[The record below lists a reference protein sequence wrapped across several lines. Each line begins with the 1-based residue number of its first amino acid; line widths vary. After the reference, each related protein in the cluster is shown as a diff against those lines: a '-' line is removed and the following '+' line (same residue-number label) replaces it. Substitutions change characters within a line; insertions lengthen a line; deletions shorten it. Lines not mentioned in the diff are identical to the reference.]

1 MTFKKHFAF
10 HVEEYNNIKLIR
22 KYISKTTHHLRI
34 LVDLIGQNQIF
45 HDYLKNRFS
54 SFVPLLHD

>member
-1 MTFKKHFAF
+1 M
-10 HVEEYNNIKLIR
+10 KLII
-22 KYISKTTHHLRI
+22 KYISKTTHHLPI

-45 HDYLKNRFS
+45 HDYLKKRFV